1 MKKKVL
7 MGAIALAL
15 GAGASL
21 QAAAQ
26 VKPETLVKQR
36 QAAMTLQGK
45 YFGPIGA
52 MVQGKMPWDAAVVT
66 RNAGYLEVLTKMP
79 WDGFQP
85 ATADVKDHNDAK
97 PEIYKDGEKFRSAAQ
112 KLETEAGKLAAAARA
127 GDQNMVKAAFGEVGK
142 ACKACH
148 DDFRVKH

>member
-21 QAAAQ
+21 QASAQ

-36 QAAMTLQGK
+36 QSVMTLQGK

-52 MVQGKMPWDAAVVT
+52 MVQGKIPYDAAIVT
-66 RNAGYLEVLTKMP
+66 RNAGFLEALAKMP
-79 WDGFQP
+79 WDGFRRAP
-85 ATADVKDHNDAK
+85 PTSRT
-97 PEIYKDGEKFRSAAQ
+97 PTRSRRFT
-112 KLETEAGKLAAAARA
+112 KRPTSFAR
-127 GDQNMVKAAFGEVGK
+127 NPRNWRLK
-142 ACKACH
+142 
-148 DDFRVKH
+148 

>member
-21 QAAAQ
+21 QASAQ

-36 QAAMTLQGK
+36 QAVMTLQGK

-52 MVQGKMPWDAAVVT
+52 MVQGKIPYDAAIVT
-66 RNAGYLEVLTKMP
+66 RNAGYLEALAKMP
-79 WDGFQP
+79 WDGFQ
-85 ATADVKDHNDAK
+85 AVTADVKDTDAK
-97 PEIYKDGEKFRSAAQ
+97 PEIYKEADKFRSESQ
-112 KLETEAGKLAAAARA
+112 KLETEMAKLAAAARS
-127 GDQNMVKAAFGEVGK
+127 GDQNAVKAAFGEVGK
-142 ACKACH
+142 ACKSCH
-148 DDFRVKH
+148 DDFRVKR

>member
-21 QAAAQ
+21 QASAQ
-26 VKPETLVKQR
+26 VKPETLVSQR
-36 QAAMTLQGK
+36 QAAMTLQSK
-45 YFGPIGA
+45 YLGPIAA
-52 MVQGKMPWDAAVVT
+52 MVQGKMPWDSAIVT

-79 WDGFQP
+79 WDGFQSS
-85 ATADVKDHNDAK
+85 TADLKSDAK
-97 PEIYKDGEKFRSAAQ
+97 PEIYKDTEKFHSASQ
-112 KLETEAGKLAAAARA
+112 KLETEVAKLAAAARS
-127 GDQNMVKAAFGEVGK
+127 GDQNAVKAAFGEVGK

-148 DDFRVKH
+148 DDFRVKR